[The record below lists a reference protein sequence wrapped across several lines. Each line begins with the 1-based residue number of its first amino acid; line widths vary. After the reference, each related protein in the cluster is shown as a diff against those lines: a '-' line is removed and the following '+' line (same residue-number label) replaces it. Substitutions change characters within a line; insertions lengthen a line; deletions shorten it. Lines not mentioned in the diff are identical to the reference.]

1 MRLPRRTF
9 LRKAAVAALGFTIV
23 PRHVLGR
30 GFVPPSETLNHVI
43 VGCGG
48 ISAMHSE
55 PRMTGKNRIVGI
67 CDVDAQHM
75 QKKLDRIKQAG
86 GGTPMSVGQ
95 QEPVHS
101 KVAEDLEHLFGQVAA
116 LAAGARHNH
125 SFCTMPTP

>member
-1 MRLPRRTF
+1 MRLPRRSF
-9 LRKAAVAALGFTIV
+9 LRKAAVAALGFTII

-55 PRMTGKNRIVGI
+55 PRMTGNNRIVGI
-67 CDVDAQHM
+67 CDVDAQRV

-86 GGTPMSVGQ
+86 GGTPMT
-95 QEPVHS
+95 
-101 KVAEDLEHLFGQVAA
+101 AEDFREVIA
-116 LAAGARHNH
+116 LPDADVVHV
-125 SFCTMPTP
+125 CTPPH